1 MPSPATATAPSPTVP
16 APRAKDDVQPV
27 AHETADRIATG
38 LVTALPILALGLV
51 GWQLWGAALNW
62 SDVAVFATVYL
73 PTGLG
78 VTVGFH
84 RLFTHR
90 SFKTTRPVR
99 ACWPCSGSMAI
110 EGPIISWVADH
121 RKHHRYSD
129 EEGDPHSPHVGHEGG
144 LRGALPASGTRTG
157 AGCSSTPSAVR
168 GSRYAPDLSPI
179 RSSGSSTAVRAVGA
193 RSGSPFPSG
202 SASRSPGR
210 SSAA

>member
-1 MPSPATATAPSPTVP
+1 MQPTATATAPSTTVR
-16 APRAKDDVQPV
+16 APRAEDEIQPV

-62 SDVAVFATVYL
+62 SDVAIFATVYL
-73 PTGLG
+73 ATGLG

-90 SFKTTRPVR
+90 SFKTNRAVR
-99 ACWPCSGSMAI
+99 AVLAVLGSMAI

-144 LRGALPASGTRTG
+144 FRGALPASGTRTG
-157 AGCSSTPSAVR
+157 AGCSSTPSAVLGAATR
-168 GSRYAPDLSPI
+168 PTSSPI
-179 RSSGSSTAVRAVGA
+179 RSSGSSTAGSCCGW
-193 RSGSPFPSG
+193 RSGWPFPSV
-202 SASRSPGR
+202 SAWRSPGR